1 MPWIKNNAGED
12 EYHVSLYAKEE
23 LPTWDEMYTEFYKR
37 ELFSYTKDDTELDP
51 YWKIPRAQVLLT
63 TCCNQLNKMIFED
76 KVDLNIDMAGAD
88 IRFII
93 EGYTNPF
100 MVKTFYGTIKTF
112 DRYRLDQD
120 LWYEKHLLGKGNPP
134 PIYSI
139 HNPNGIENPFITN
152 KHPRI
157 YIQDEDKT
165 GYGTLRLLVT
175 RDRFTW
181 SYGPML
187 RSVIYYQVIDK
198 LMEQLKEYFEG
209 GEVPGWKDADGKLIQ
224 CKKENGCTSGFD
236 PAL

>member
-1 MPWIKNNAGED
+1 MPWIKNNVGED

-51 YWKIPRAQVLLT
+51 YWKIPRAQVLLA

-76 KVDLNIDMAGAD
+76 KVDVNIDMTLTD

-93 EGYTNPF
+93 DGYVNPF
-100 MVKTFYGTIKTF
+100 IGKTFN
-112 DRYRLDQD
+112 RYKLDQD
-120 LWYEKHLLGKGNPP
+120 LWYEKHLLGKGTPP

-157 YIQDEDKT
+157 YIQDEDNT
-165 GYGTLRLLVT
+165 GCGTLKLLVT
-175 RDRFTW
+175 RDRFT
-181 SYGPML
+181 SMHEIYGPVL

-198 LMEQLKEYFEG
+198 LMEPLKEYFEG
-209 GEVPGWKDADGKLIQ
+209 GEVPGWKDTDGKLIQ
-224 CKKENGCTSGFD
+224 GKKENGCISGFD